1 MLLWARLIS
10 SSRAAAGSATL
21 PADVGSWTATCYNCS
36 CAGNA
41 RSAVHLRISV
51 HDGGGEVALCGCVV
65 PLSARILRQT
75 ARLLTSHRPAA
86 GHDKTVV
93 SLSCLAERCTLR
105 NNACS
110 HFKLPVCDSL
120 HSSGTKVRLYNW
132 HSAGFLGWPFPMLQH
147 KCIFR
152 EKNIRK
158 QSYQTAHANCYDLN
172 SLKS

>member
-1 MLLWARLIS
+1 LGLLLWARLIS
-10 SSRAAAGSATL
+10 SSRAAAGSATF
-21 PADVGSWTATCYNCS
+21 PADVGSCTATCYNCS

-51 HDGGGEVALCGCVV
+51 YDSELALCGWVV
-65 PLSARILRQT
+65 PLSARIRRQT

-86 GHDKTVV
+86 GPDKTVV

-110 HFKLPVCDSL
+110 DFKLSVCDSL
-120 HSSGTKVRLYNW
+120 HSSGTTVRLYNW
-132 HSAGFLGWPFPMLQH
+132 HSAGFLGWPFPMLQY

-152 EKNIRK
+152 EKIYGSSLIKRH
-158 QSYQTAHANCYDLN
+158 SQTAIILN
-172 SLKS
+172 Q